1 MQTVYIGNT
10 LINDIFLG
18 SQRMDDA
25 LQIEPVPPPT
35 LPITGGLVFY
45 VDAGLPASY
54 AGSGASTV
62 NGLNYVT
69 GTPRTGTLSGGFTS
83 LYGGAFT
90 LSASAGNGIPF
101 TDSGMPSGSQ
111 SRTLGAWVYNDAAGG
126 NPLWYGTASP
136 NAGIGI
142 QQIGTNGPTFRFY
155 GYANDFDTAVTN
167 MWNRWV
173 YMVGTFDGTD
183 ARIYLNGSLI
193 ATSNRSGWNTTL
205 SGTLTVGRTQFGG
218 SPGNFVNGYLGQA
231 QIYNRALSD
240 SEVLQNYNTFSSR
253 FS

>member
-18 SQRMDDA
+18 SQRMDDT
-25 LQIEPVPPPT
+25 LQSQPPT
-35 LPITGGLVFY
+35 LPITDGLVFY

-54 AGSGASTV
+54 AGSGASNV
-62 NGLNYVT
+62 NALNYVT
-69 GTPRTGTLSGGFTS
+69 GTPKTGTLSGGFTS

-90 LSASAGNGIPF
+90 FSASAGNGIPF

-111 SRTLGAWVYNDAAGG
+111 SRTLGSWVYNNQPGG
-126 NPLWYGTASP
+126 NPLWYGTAAT
-136 NAGIGI
+136 NQGIGT
-142 QQIGTNGPTFRFY
+142 QQIGTDGGTFRFY
-155 GYANDFDTAVTN
+155 GFANDFDAVVTN
-167 MWNRWV
+167 MHDRWV

-183 ARIYLNGSLI
+183 AKIYLNGTLI
-193 ATSNRSGWNTTL
+193 ATSNRSAWNTVL

-218 SPGNFVNGYLGQA
+218 SPGNFVNGYQGQA
-231 QIYNRALSD
+231 QIYNRTLSA
-240 SEVLQNYNTFSSR
+240 SEVLENYNRFSSR

>member
-1 MQTVYIGNT
+1 MQTLYIGNT

-18 SQRMDDA
+18 SQRMDDT
-25 LQIEPVPPPT
+25 LQSQPPT
-35 LPITGGLVFY
+35 LPITDGLVFY

-69 GTPRTGTLSGGFTS
+69 GTPRTGTLSGGFTQ

-90 LSASAGNGIPF
+90 FSASAGIPGIPF

-111 SRTLGAWVYNDAAGG
+111 SRTLGSWVYNNNTGG
-126 NPLWYGTASP
+126 NPLWYGTA
-136 NAGIGI
+136 ATDQGIGM
-142 QQIGTNGPTFRFY
+142 QQIGTNGGTFRFY

-167 MWNRWV
+167 MWDRWV
-173 YMVGTFDGTD
+173 YMVGTFDGTN
-183 ARIYLNGSLI
+183 AKIYLNGTLI

-205 SGTLTVGRTQFGG
+205 SGTLTVGRSQFGG
-218 SPGNFVNGYLGQA
+218 SGGNFVNGYLGQA
-231 QIYNRALSD
+231 QIYNRTLSD
-240 SEVLQNYNTFSSR
+240 AEVLENYNRFSSR